1 MPEQKTLVTAVRRS
15 NGGDYLAD
23 DALQPLLEING
34 HCVESL
40 REMAHSPDTRG
51 DQPAVVAEIRSLWLT
66 VSADACAQIA
76 ACPFLL
82 VDAGFNDE
90 PRWRALA
97 HGGVHDTPRAAG
109 AGCHASYFAPGLVRS
124 VLIYGWYLARAHRQV
139 ARVALGMSPSCA
151 RSIAALSLTD
161 LDWVSE
167 HQPGWVRLRWESQ
180 PAIWRQFLLA
190 AVKTDRTALQ
200 HMSLRGIQLLAAGA
214 LARPDSRP

>member
-1 MPEQKTLVTAVRRS
+1 MNEQKTGATAARQLA
-15 NGGDYLAD
+15 GGDWLTD

-34 HCVESL
+34 QCVEML
-40 REMAHSPDTRG
+40 RGMAHGAEARG
-51 DQPAVVAEIRSLWLT
+51 GHPAVVAELRSLWLN
-66 VSADACAQIA
+66 VSADACRQIA

-90 PRWRALA
+90 PRWRELQR
-97 HGGVHDTPRAAG
+97 GSVHDTPRAAG
-109 AGCHASYFAPGLVRS
+109 TDGCTSDFAAGFVRS
-124 VLIYGWYLARAHRQV
+124 VLIYGWHLARAHRQV
-139 ARVALGMSPSCA
+139 ARVALGMSPACA

-180 PAIWRQFLLA
+180 PTIWRQFLLA
-190 AVKTDRTALQ
+190 AVNSERTALQ

-214 LARPDSRP
+214 LIRPDNRP